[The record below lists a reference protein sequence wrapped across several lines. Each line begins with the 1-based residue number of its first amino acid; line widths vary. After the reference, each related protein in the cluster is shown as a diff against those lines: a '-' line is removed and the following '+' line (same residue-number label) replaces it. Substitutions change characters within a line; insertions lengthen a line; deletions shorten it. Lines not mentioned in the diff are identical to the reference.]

1 MLTISARARRDKRLA
16 FRGRFH
22 VCAETFKSGAIF
34 NVRHIAPP
42 TYIVYFILCVERCY
56 MRVGC
61 ILLFV
66 FSALYASRR
75 RNIIDDV
82 EGVGIDYMTLK
93 KQAKNGVYLPV
104 K

>member
-1 MLTISARARRDKRLA
+1 
-16 FRGRFH
+16 
-22 VCAETFKSGAIF
+22 
-34 NVRHIAPP
+34 
-42 TYIVYFILCVERCY
+42 

-82 EGVGIDYMTLK
+82 EGVDIDYMTLK